1 MPIKKPTTYTKEF
14 LDNLKSELKNIDK
27 FTAIDSIK
35 YLKPELLLL
44 QEKGYSMKAL
54 CDILKQK
61 GIKVT
66 SSLLQKL
73 LSDKVD

>member
-1 MPIKKPTTYTKEF
+1 MTTKKHTLYTKEF

-35 YLKPELLLL
+35 YLKPELLIL

-66 SSLLQKL
+66 SALLQKL
-73 LSDKVD
+73 LSDNIA